1 MIKLKGRELS
11 MPGKY
16 VTRKKFRKKMKR
28 LESRV
33 EKLETLHEWQLKEAS
48 DSGIKATHVK
58 DEDLI
63 KHIL

>member
-1 MIKLKGRELS
+1 MS
-11 MPGKY
+11 GKY

-28 LESRV
+28 LEARV
-33 EKLETLHEWQLKEAS
+33 QKPETLHEWQLREAG